1 MNFLIPI
8 HIPSLQAPIEHKHQI
23 LLTGSCFT
31 EHMSNFLS
39 RAKIRN
45 QHNSH
50 GIMFNPLSLCVALQD
65 VIDARV
71 YSEQDL
77 FFHNEYWHSWNHHSD
92 FSYRDP
98 KKALAEIN
106 NHIKTQHEFLK
117 QADYLILTLGSAFA
131 YYHLEENRY
140 VSNNHRTPLNWFRK
154 DLLSAEFMTE
164 ELQHCINRL
173 KIFNPKLK
181 SIVTIS
187 PVRHTRDGV
196 IENNRSKA
204 RLLETVHA
212 LKDIYYFPSYEIM
225 IDVLRDYRFYDSD
238 LVHPNYQATQYIWEQ
253 FLTHC
258 INPDAKPLIASCE
271 KLFKAMHHK
280 PKDENSL
287 AHAAFKK
294 ECLQLCQDIQQAYPY
309 INLQQEI
316 DYFS

>member
-8 HIPSLQAPIEHKHQI
+8 HIPSLQTPIQHKHQI

-31 EHMSNFLS
+31 EHMSNYLS

-65 VIDARV
+65 VIDAKK
-71 YSEQDL
+71 YAPQDL

-92 FSYRDP
+92 FSFRDP
-98 KKALAEIN
+98 EQAIAKIN
-106 NHIKTQHEFLK
+106 NSIQTQHEFLK

-140 VSNNHRTPLNWFRK
+140 VSNNHRTPLHGFRK
-154 DLLSAEFMTE
+154 DLLTAEFMMQ
-164 ELQHCINRL
+164 ELQQCIKRL
-173 KIFNPKLK
+173 NNFNPKLQC
-181 SIVTIS
+181 IVTIS

-212 LKDIYYFPSYEIM
+212 LEDIYYFPSYEIM

-258 INPDAKPLIASCE
+258 LSSDAKPIIEQCE
-271 KLFKAMHHK
+271 KLYKALHHK
-280 PKDENSL
+280 PKDKQSQ
-287 AHAAFKK
+287 AHQDFKASN
-294 ECLQLCQDIQQAYPY
+294 LQLCLSLKQDYPY
-309 INLQQEI
+309 IQLQQEI
-316 DYFS
+316 AYFS

>member
-8 HIPSLQAPIEHKHQI
+8 HIPKLQSPILHKHQI

-39 RAKIRN
+39 RAKIRSM
-45 QHNSH
+45 QNSH
-50 GIMFNPLSLCVALQD
+50 GIMFNPLSLCVALRDIVEAKKYTQ
-65 VIDARV
+65 
-71 YSEQDL
+71 QDL

-92 FSYRDP
+92 FSFRDP
-98 KKALAEIN
+98 EQAIANIN
-106 NHIKTQHEFLK
+106 KSIQTQHEFLK
-117 QADYLILTLGSAFA
+117 QADVLIITLGSAFA
-131 YYHLEENRY
+131 YYHLEEKRY

-154 DLLSAEFMTE
+154 DLLSSEFMIQ
-164 ELQHCINRL
+164 ELQQCMDALKKINPTLQCI
-173 KIFNPKLK
+173 F
-181 SIVTIS
+181 TIS

-212 LKDIYYFPSYEIM
+212 LKEIYYFPSYEIM

-258 INPDAKPLIASCE
+258 IHPDAKLVIEQCE

-280 PKDENSL
+280 PKDANSL

-294 ECLQLCQDIQQAYPY
+294 ENLQLCQSLQQAYPY